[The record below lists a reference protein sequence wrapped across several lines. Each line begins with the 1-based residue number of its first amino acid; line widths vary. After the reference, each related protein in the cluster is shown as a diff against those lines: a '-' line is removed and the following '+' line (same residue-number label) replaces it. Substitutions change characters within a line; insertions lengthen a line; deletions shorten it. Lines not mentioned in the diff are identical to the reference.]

1 MESGPCEDE
10 LTLRDLYLILRAK
23 RRLFWQVF
31 WGLFLLGAI
40 AVWFWPRPY
49 VSQAVYAY
57 HAPAAVA
64 SSPKLASREGVGGIG
79 SWSLNVKVPAD
90 AFVEGLKVS
99 LAASDLDRTVRE
111 SARVNWD
118 AKRAKLSLE
127 ARASRPEIAQSR
139 ARAVANF
146 ADVYFQKATA
156 RLLTER
162 LRQRQEELR
171 ARRRALAARLQA
183 AEAALKDLGR
193 AGAAGFRSAEAQGGY
208 ENLLVEL
215 AQLRIERADLDAE
228 LAYVN
233 ELLSDPKTTL
243 RLAAYFNPFV
253 RIADPN
259 LPSEPAGTRR
269 GVFLG
274 LVFFLALFV
283 AFFAVFLVAA
293 IEPPDTRPSE

>member
-57 HAPAAVA
+57 HVPSQDSEA
-64 SSPKLASREGVGGIG
+64 KLLS
-79 SWSLNVKVPAD
+79 VKVRVSPD
-90 AFVEGLKVS
+90 ALVEGLKIS
-99 LAASDLDRTVRE
+99 LASSSLKRWFRE
-111 SARVNWD
+111 NVKVHWD
-118 AKRAKLSLE
+118 AKRQKLGLE
-127 ARASRPEIAQSR
+127 ARAHEPIEARNRAQ
-139 ARAVANF
+139 AVANF

-193 AGAAGFRSAEAQGGY
+193 AGAASFRSAEAQGGY

-259 LPSEPAGTRR
+259 LPSEPTGTRR
-269 GVFLG
+269 GVLLG

-283 AFFAVFLVAA
+283 AFFAVFLMAA
-293 IEPPDTRPSE
+293 IEPPDTRRSK